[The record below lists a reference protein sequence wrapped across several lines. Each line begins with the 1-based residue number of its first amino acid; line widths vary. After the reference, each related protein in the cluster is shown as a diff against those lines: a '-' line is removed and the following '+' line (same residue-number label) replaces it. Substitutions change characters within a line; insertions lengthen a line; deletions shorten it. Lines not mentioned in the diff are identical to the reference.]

1 MNRGVYRLIFNCE
14 RNVFVAVAEHVR
26 GRGKK
31 ASRRRAT
38 AALLGL
44 AAIAA
49 GSCDPAIAAPPAT
62 YALPV
67 PSHTASRPFVFA
79 GTVTGGQPSTVG
91 NAMTINTAS
100 RTLGLNWQS
109 FDIGSSASVTF
120 NQPDATSRVL
130 NRIWSNDPSQIMGK
144 LNANGQVYLINQNGI
159 LFGAGAQVNVGGLV
173 ASALSL
179 SESMSNR
186 LLNSGLPLAKG
197 DSLEFAWGGNVAGF
211 NAGSVMVEAGA
222 AIRTPSGGRVV
233 LIAPK
238 TVENL
243 GLIQGGGGA
252 EAILAA
258 GGKVILTAP
267 DDPALRGLLV
277 ETKSFTGKDALGNNV
292 SLDGTVTNSGRID
305 TGTGGTVSLAALAV
319 NQKGLVN
326 ATKAVNLN
334 GTTML
339 VSGSIQTDLLTI
351 NQRGSVA
358 QIDWVSGFNVGAGK
372 KFELVQSSA
381 GDVLYNYVYDSDRTT
396 ITGLTLQL
404 ANSQALQLANN
415 SMVTLAAGPT
425 VTLTE
430 KSTLNSDRSTM
441 QLAEKTQLT
450 LNKDTQVTLANG
462 KTVLLA
468 KGSVVTLL
476 DKTSEVKRSENMLE
490 VAAGLKMTL
499 ANNSMLNL
507 ADAPIASLSDKWHV
521 ELTAGSAM
529 TLVSAPSTL
538 LSGKAAIVTTA
549 NAMVVSASSNLS
561 VKLANGSEATLAVG
575 SALNLGAGSSVSL
588 AGSKVALASGSK
600 MSVNS
605 TSKIALSNGSTVKL
619 ADRSAVILAD
629 KSSVRLADG
638 STLKLFDGSAAVT
651 LAAGRSSIDGLLKAS
666 GQFVLINEKGIDFG
680 VKANV
685 SASNFVASALGMN
698 SAIVDSGLLGQINV
712 ATRAFYLN
720 KNPTAYSEV
729 DPNLSQVVD
738 EALGAVRQATVEVKS
753 GAQIKSS
760 RNGYVILA
768 GLKVDQAGSIISNGG
783 QALLAAGA
791 DIYLKP
797 GYSSAVRGFTAE
809 VNPFY
814 MVRTGMDSGQVD
826 GNGNPIS
833 AGDTNKTW
841 LALSRGSDANSVI
854 NTGTISAPFGDIT
867 LVGHE
872 ISQAGT
878 LKASTS
884 ATANGSIHL
893 VARDQVNIGG
903 EGEPVAATFWR
914 QYGDQGMLASTP
926 PTSVSDTADNVSDFV
941 IGLLGG
947 KLTFA
952 AGSRTV
958 VEIDGS
964 NGKTLTADQ
973 TFVKSSIDAMAKQ
986 IVVADADI
994 EARGGNIRLRASE
1007 QFNEFSAFAVD
1018 APVADKTAAL
1028 PAAGVGIFVADGAHI
1043 NAAGTD
1049 AAKSVADLFI
1059 EVELRGDEF
1068 ADNPVQR
1075 NGKLRGEKVWVDIR
1089 DKVSIAKL
1097 DGWINNV
1104 GQTVFEKAASGGEIS
1119 LGSTG
1124 SVIVKAGSELNV
1136 SGGKVDYAAA
1146 TVQETSAL
1154 TQGGQ
1159 RYRLNDAPVSAVYAG
1174 LVTAKRKESAY
1185 VEGKSAGT
1193 VELSG
1198 HSLAV
1203 DGKLTAK
1210 TTVGTRQRELG
1221 DPVGNRYALPYGGR
1235 LIVRD
1240 AGQHYT
1246 VPNRETATDEE
1257 KAAAYT
1263 QAQIVFISGAAKAA
1277 AELSENSAAGPRLE
1291 LSTAL
1296 VDAGFSRFDIGS
1308 DGRIDIPA
1316 DVRLSLPAGGS
1327 FAAAGRQIYVAGD
1340 ISAPGGSIVLKT
1352 SALLDSSLLSDAKFM
1367 TLTLDAGASLS
1378 TAGVWVNDYLDGR
1391 LSKTA
1396 KAINGGSIS
1405 LTSAYDLDLREGSSV
1420 DVSGGGWINY
1430 KGTLTSGNAGSIALA
1445 TGGVDGKGFMVTE
1458 DGDRR
1463 DASLF
1468 IDGKLSGYALGKGGT
1483 LTIKTSAIRFGETF
1497 SEDSRNWSREQ
1508 RLAAGQVGAAFDAG
1522 FVDQGGFF
1530 SFNFVGRDGVTV
1542 ADGVHLSPDP
1552 LNWSLASVSNYRYR
1566 PTGSALKD
1574 FAQSLV
1580 LNSDLRRA
1588 PTNLSLATRSREY
1601 GDLLVGE
1608 NAYLGVSA
1616 QGSINLVSL
1625 AQLTVLGTLE
1635 APAGKIS
1642 LSRPA
1647 TRDYDEKILVAG
1659 EEKGVFYNVPIEFSE
1674 SKQSESIYLGPN
1686 GRILAGGTTVLTEA
1700 TRLALASGVSADFL
1714 LRQSRYRGSVLDGG
1728 TVIVDAGLGYLVT
1741 RSGSLIDVSGTV
1753 ATLNMPKSAGS
1764 GLTYPAFTVGSAGGS
1779 VNFVARDGIFL
1790 DGAFSAKGGEGAL
1803 GGSFALRFADVD
1815 DKSNPWDVQKAEN
1828 SDYTPEQLAVMAER
1842 QLTLY
1847 QSSSG
1852 HADTWPATVD
1862 NEQYLAG
1869 AAKLDPVAFN
1879 GKASL
1884 DLASLVSG
1892 GFGSWSLTSQN
1903 EMRFSGDISATVN
1916 NQLKLNAP
1924 KFSAADDSTS
1934 LVLKAAA
1941 AQIGNLNTVATA
1953 TVASIGGATA
1963 SISAL
1968 DIGLI
1973 GTFDW
1978 NGFGTSKFASQ
1989 GEIHFD
1995 SVGTSGSN
2003 YKGQMSAS
2011 GDLTFSAARLSPSTS
2026 SNFRVDL
2033 LADSNGSIAITRPA
2047 GAVAD
2052 VSLSAGGR
2060 LELAAL
2066 NITHDG
2072 TISAPLGEIVFNA
2085 PGGKVTLG
2093 SGSITSVAADRALLF
2108 GYTTES
2114 GTAWKYLGSEITAM
2128 PSKGIRIDAADTVV
2142 ASGAKLDLSGGGD
2155 ALAWEFTAGPGG
2167 KNDVLAASTAAFA
2180 IIPGWNGFTATDGEL
2195 QQGYLNATDDLAAS
2209 LKAGDRISLASNPA
2223 GLSGSY
2229 VLLPARYA
2237 VLPGAYLVSVK
2248 SSKESVLSGAQIQA
2262 DGSWLVSGQRLAAN
2276 ADGTTTA
2283 YFSAALTLELA
2294 SAGVVAKRAT
2304 YTTTTASQFFYDV
2317 DGAKLAGDAGQLTA
2331 IGRNSLVF
2339 DPSVVAMRVAEISAA
2354 DGRKRAGRGLELDLA
2369 APKLLVSDGNATT
2382 EAGWSRL
2389 DQNKLNALGA
2399 SSLLIGGARTVSGT
2413 TTNIESVATDVKISN
2428 SKSALSAAELL
2439 LTATKNLMVAG
2450 GSRIES
2456 KGSAEARDIV
2466 LSGDGAFLRVAEGAQ
2481 ALLGRTD
2488 GSVSRTQGDLNIEA
2502 GASVA
2507 GQSLIFDATR
2517 DNKLDG
2523 KVVLGTR
2530 QSDGSRKADGAIAIG
2545 AGRLN
2550 VVADGSRP
2558 ADGLTLDNAYLARFA
2573 TADQLRLASYSTLDL
2588 YGNAVLGAASLKD
2601 LVIAAG
2607 GIAGHGGAGSLATIA
2622 AQRVSFTNPKS
2633 GAVFTTSDALG
2644 YGGLNVQAASIEFG
2658 DNATAARREAETAG
2672 FNIRG
2677 FANVDLVAT
2686 GDVRFSGSGVT
2697 TIDNVG
2703 GNGQLASLNIDAGRV
2718 VTVGT
2723 ADHLLQASG
2732 ATTISR
2738 NRNAAGAETDAGL
2751 GGSLELRGKSLD
2763 VSGKVDIAA
2772 GDLTLAGTDY
2782 LTILKNA
2789 FIGAEGRKVAF
2800 DDTYA
2805 YASGGTVT
2813 LKSDEGKV
2821 TVSSGAVVSV
2831 SADAGGGD
2839 AGSLALLAPKG
2850 EVSAAAGTLRGSA
2863 SSDAEQ
2869 GAFKVDAKSVSLD
2882 ALADAVIDT
2891 NGKQHFTGSWDVR
2904 RRSGDLA
2911 LNKKIKAQAVRLA
2924 ADAGNIDIAGTI
2936 DASGSKGGKIE
2947 LYANRA
2953 DGVGGWVNLLA
2964 GSMLK
2969 AYATES
2975 VGTGQGTKGQ
2985 GGTVIV
2991 GVSATAAADELDT
3004 GINFAGATADKVAA
3018 SIDVSTAEGSA
3029 ADKGKV
3035 TFRAPRQDTLGNLIG
3050 FDGAVIVSNDTL
3062 ADVMAT
3068 SYLVTP
3074 SATISSLGW
3083 GTALGVRLSASNL
3096 GQATLNLNGLGSKN
3110 VLNAD
3115 GSALLDGALVST
3127 TAGKVLVFDGVSYR
3141 ISPTAASSIPASPAT
3156 ALLTAGAYKVSG
3168 SAPVAWGLVSFKAGA
3183 SNTATTK
3190 LKIGV
3195 KDYSL
3200 LDSNGKSLAA
3210 GTIKANQSVLVVFD
3224 GTAFRLSPT
3233 TPTLARTVNLAIG
3246 PTTTQYQ
3253 VDSAVNV
3260 AALVP
3265 GSVITFAATSQAKAG
3280 ATLKLGGN
3288 DAKLLLN
3295 ADGSPLVSEV
3305 KSGST
3310 VNVPASF
3317 EAGQG
3322 IVAVYDG
3329 TAFRIST
3336 VALKDAGT
3344 IANTYKVTP
3353 AQKPVSDSEFKTEGY
3368 TLTFRARQTNT
3379 TAAKL
3384 TVVTEASSSGTTV
3397 NLKRADGSALEKGEI
3412 QSNQLLTVAYTIND
3426 DGIGE
3431 FRLVGGTELA
3441 SAPVTNSTMAKV
3453 SLAGNVSGAASVA
3466 LEAVNTTRKNG
3477 DVLLGAEQQ
3486 GFLLDRTAQA
3496 AALKADVFVAAADTG
3511 GRLGV
3516 VFRPGE
3522 EIRATGDISIG
3533 SGWDF
3538 SAARY
3543 QNQPG
3548 SLALRAD
3555 GDLNING
3562 SLSDGFGGLV
3572 TGDSS
3577 FQAISRDAKL
3587 ASTGDSWSFR
3597 LVAGADSAQ
3606 ASPLATKVDASKG
3619 SIFVGANRLVR
3630 TGTGSI
3636 DMAAS
3641 KDIKLFDRAAV
3652 YTAGIDA
3659 ATQPDGFVAAAAQI
3673 KSGPGQLSAFSM
3685 FPSGGGDISLT
3696 AGERILM
3703 VKNGESKPDERHIN
3717 EWLFRAG
3724 GKSANLQ
3731 WWSRIASFQQGVA
3744 AFGGGD
3750 IAVTAG
3756 KEINNLTVAI
3766 PTNGRVP
3773 RINGENQPDSV
3784 VVQGGGDLNVSTA
3797 GAVTGGQ
3804 FYVETGVL
3812 QIDAGALKS
3821 NVGIALGNSLAKV
3834 NANGDIELGNVFNPL
3849 WVVPRYVSNTYNG
3862 TKRLASS
3869 KGVGQW
3875 STASTADEYEV
3886 RFGTYGE
3893 NTTLDVVSTAGDV
3906 ALNSNDKYFGL
3917 TDSETHRL
3925 MPSKVKVAALNGDI
3939 EGSVTQAPGENGQLD
3954 LLAQGS
3960 ITLKDGFVAQLD
3972 VPVELLPSVRN
3983 PLKNVGTNGRANFQL
3998 FSLLKN
4004 GSSIEQHSATGWH
4017 VSDAESSRLIALAGD
4032 IKADIGD
4039 FSLFSTFNEAV
4050 RIKAGGDVSNL
4061 NLSVQHAHASDVSS
4075 IVAGGD
4081 IRYDYQTVAEPG
4093 KVKAVTDHYLGINVT
4108 GPGGIEVVAGKSIDL
4123 ADSGGIVTRGNLEN
4137 PYLPEGG
4144 ATIMVAAGATPDYDS
4159 LRAFLKVG
4167 KEIGDAALRQRF
4179 FKLLRDYGKEA
4190 QATGDESHYEK
4201 GRLLA
4206 KALFP
4211 TEKIGKGDIKLS
4223 VSQIKTE
4230 QGGGIHAF
4238 APGGSIQVG
4247 VAAPALSKKASQ
4259 QGIFTIRDG
4268 EIFAF
4273 VANNF
4278 LVNQSRVFTLD
4289 GGDIMIWANRGNI
4302 DAGSGSKTLIS
4313 TPPPVLVIRDGQI
4326 VLDTSNSISGS
4337 GIGVLASRDDTP
4349 ASDMSLFAP
4358 EGAIDAGD
4366 AGLRST
4372 GNITL
4377 GARVI
4382 LNANN
4387 IQAAGSVTGAPAPV
4401 AAVAPVVATT
4411 SPTNSENKAQSD
4423 ATSTASKRDGA
4434 SGILTVEVLDSE
4446 PAAPTTTEKSTSP
4459 APKNDDDRK
4468 RKGSAAG

>member
-62 YALPV
+62 FALPV

-109 FDIGSSASVTF
+109 FNIGSSASVTF

-277 ETKSFTGKDALGNNV
+277 ETKSFAGKDALGNNV

-305 TGTGGTVSLAALAV
+305 TGKGGTVSLAALAV

-339 VSGSIQTDLLTI
+339 VSGTTETNRLTI
-351 NQRGSVA
+351 NQRGDVA
-358 QIDWVSGFNVGAGK
+358 EIDWVSGFNVGTGK
-372 KFELVQSSA
+372 TVEFIQASA
-381 GDVLYNYVYDSDRTT
+381 GAVVYNYVFDPDRT
-396 ITGLTLQL
+396 
-404 ANSQALQLANN
+404 
-415 SMVTLAAGPT
+415 AA
-425 VTLTE
+425 
-430 KSTLNSDRSTM
+430 D
-441 QLAEKTQLT
+441 
-450 LNKDTQVTLANG
+450 
-462 KTVLLA
+462 
-468 KGSVVTLL
+468 
-476 DKTSEVKRSENMLE
+476 
-490 VAAGLKMTL
+490 
-499 ANNSMLNL
+499 
-507 ADAPIASLSDKWHV
+507 
-521 ELTAGSAM
+521 
-529 TLVSAPSTL
+529 
-538 LSGKAAIVTTA
+538 
-549 NAMVVSASSNLS
+549 
-561 VKLANGSEATLAVG
+561 G
-575 SALNLGAGSSVSL
+575 SAL
-588 AGSKVALASGSK
+588 
-600 MSVNS
+600 
-605 TSKIALSNGSTVKL
+605 T
-619 ADRSAVILAD
+619 
-629 KSSVRLADG
+629 
-638 STLKLFDGSAAVT
+638 
-651 LAAGRSSIDGLLKAS
+651 AAGRSSINGILKAS

-680 VKANV
+680 SSARV
-685 SASNFVASALGMN
+685 SANNFVASALGMN
-698 SAIVDSGLLGQINV
+698 PAIVDSGLLGQINV

-720 KNPTAYSEV
+720 EKPTTYSEV
-729 DPNLSQVVD
+729 DPNLSQVVN
-738 EALGAVRQATVEVKS
+738 EALASARQATIKVNS
-753 GAQIKSS
+753 GALIQSGS
-760 RNGYVILA
+760 NGYVILA

-791 DIYLKP
+791 DLYLKP

-814 MVRTGMDSGQVD
+814 MVRTVMNSGQVD
-826 GNGNPIS
+826 GNGNPIG

-841 LALSRGSDANSVI
+841 LALSRGSDANSII
-854 NTGTISAPFGDIT
+854 NTGTINAPFGDIT

-914 QYGDQGMLASTP
+914 QYGDQGVLASTP

-941 IGLLGG
+941 TGLLGG

-973 TFVKSSIDAMAKQ
+973 TFVKSSIDAMAKH
-986 IVVADADI
+986 IVVADAGI

-1028 PAAGVGIFVADGAHI
+1028 PAAGVGIFVGDGAYI
-1043 NAAGTD
+1043 NASGTD
-1049 AAKSVADLFI
+1049 AIKSVADLFI

-1124 SVIVKAGSELNV
+1124 SVIVKSGGELNV

-1146 TVQETSAL
+1146 TVKETSAL

-1210 TTVGTRQRELG
+1210 TTVGTRQRELA
-1221 DPVGNRYALPYGGR
+1221 DPASNRYAVPYGGR

-1246 VPNRETATDEE
+1246 VANRETATDEE
-1257 KAAAYT
+1257 RAAAYT
-1263 QAQIVFISGAAKAA
+1263 QAQIVFVRGAAKAA
-1277 AELSENSAAGPRLE
+1277 AKLSESSAAGPRLE
-1291 LSTAL
+1291 LSTGL
-1296 VDAGFSRFDIGS
+1296 VDAGFSRFDIAS
-1308 DGRIDIPA
+1308 DGRIDLPA

-1327 FAAAGRQIYVAGD
+1327 FAAAGRQVYVAGD
-1340 ISAPGGSIVLKT
+1340 ILAPGGSIVLKT

-1378 TAGVWVNDYLDGR
+1378 TAGVWLNDYLDGR

-1405 LTSAYDLDLREGSSV
+1405 LTSAYDLDLREGSTV

-1430 KGTLTSGNAGSIALA
+1430 KGALTSGNAGSISLV
-1445 TGGVDGKGFMVTE
+1445 TGGVDDKGFMVTE

-1468 IDGKLSGYALGKGGT
+1468 IDGELSGYALGKGGT
-1483 LTIKTSAIRFGETF
+1483 LTIKTSAIRFGEPF

-1530 SFNFVGRDGVTV
+1530 NFNFVGRDGVTV
-1542 ADGVHLSPDP
+1542 ADGLHLSPDP
-1552 LNWSLASVSNYRYR
+1552 LNWSLVSVSNYRYR

-1574 FAQSLV
+1574 VAQSLV

-1659 EEKGVFYNVPIEFSE
+1659 EEKGVFYNLPIEFSD

-1686 GRILAGGTTVLTEA
+1686 SRILAGGTTVLTEA
-1700 TRLALASGVSADFL
+1700 TRLALASGASADYL

-1728 TVIVDAGLGYLVT
+1728 TVNVDAGLGYLVT
-1741 RSGSLIDVSGTV
+1741 RSGSLIDVAGTV

-1764 GLTYPAFTVGSAGGS
+1764 GLTYPAFTMASAGGS

-1803 GGSFALRFADVD
+1803 GGSFAFRFADVD
-1815 DKSNPWDVQKAEN
+1815 NKDNPWDVQKAGD

-1869 AAKLDPVAFN
+1869 TATLDPTAFN

-1916 NQLKLNAP
+1916 NQLRLNAP

-1934 LVLKAAA
+1934 LILKAAA
-1941 AQIGNLNTVATA
+1941 VQIGNLNTDATA
-1953 TVASIGGATA
+1953 AVASIGGATA

-1968 DIGLI
+1968 DIGLVGI
-1973 GTFDW
+1973 FDW
-1978 NGFGTSKFASQ
+1978 NGFGNSKFASQ

-2066 NITHDG
+2066 SITHDG

-2283 YFSAALTLELA
+2283 YSSAALTLELA

-2317 DGAKLAGDAGQLTA
+2317 DGAKLSGDAGQLTA

-2389 DQNKLNALGA
+2389 DQDKLNALGA

-2439 LTATKNLMVAG
+2439 LTATENLMVAG
-2450 GSRIES
+2450 GTRIES

-2466 LSGDGAFLRVAEGAQ
+2466 LSGDGAFMRVAEGAQ
-2481 ALLGRTD
+2481 ALLGRTE

-2517 DNKLDG
+2517 NNKLDG
-2523 KVVLGTR
+2523 KVVLGSR
-2530 QSDGSRKADGAIAIG
+2530 QNDGSRKADGAIAIG

-2751 GGSLELRGKSLD
+2751 GGSLELRGKSLE

-2831 SADAGGGD
+2831 SADAGGSD

-2863 SSDAEQ
+2863 ASDAEQ

-2882 ALADAVIDT
+2882 ALADAVVDK

-2911 LNKKIKAQAVRLA
+2911 LNKKIKAQTVRLA

-2936 DASGSKGGKIE
+2936 DASGTKGGKIE

-2953 DGVGGWVNLLA
+2953 AGVGGWVNLLA

-2991 GVSATAAADELDT
+2991 GVSATEAADELAT
-3004 GINFAGATADKVAA
+3004 GINFEGASADKSAA
-3018 SIDVSTAEGSA
+3018 SIDVSIADGSV

-3035 TFRAPRQDTLGNLIG
+3035 IFRAPRQDTLGNLIG
-3050 FDGAVIVSNDTL
+3050 FDGAIVLSNDVL
-3062 ADVMAT
+3062 ANVMPT
-3068 SYLVTP
+3068 SFAITP
-3074 SATISSLGW
+3074 STAVSSLGW
-3083 GTALGVRLSASNL
+3083 GTTVGVRLSATNI
-3096 GQATLNLNGLGSKN
+3096 GQATVNLSGLGSKN

-3115 GSALLDGALVST
+3115 GSALVDGILVST
-3127 TAGKVLVFDGVSYR
+3127 TAGKVLVFDGSSFR
-3141 ISPTAASSIPASPAT
+3141 ISPTVASTIPATPANAT
-3156 ALLTAGAYKVSG
+3156 LTAGAYQLSTSG
-3168 SAPVAWGLVSFKAGA
+3168 AAPVAWGLVAFKAGGA
-3183 SNTATTK
+3183 NTLSTQIKVAGKNYALLGSSGSPLTAGAIK
-3190 LKIGV
+3190 
-3195 KDYSL
+3195 KDQTV
-3200 LDSNGKSLAA
+3200 LA
-3210 GTIKANQSVLVVFD
+3210 VFD
-3224 GTAFRLSPT
+3224 GSAFRVSPT
-3233 TPTLARTVNLAIG
+3233 APSVARTVNLATG
-3246 PTTTQYQ
+3246 PTATQYR
-3253 VDSAVNV
+3253 VDSASTV

-3265 GSVITFAATSQAKAG
+3265 GSVVTFTATAKATAG
-3280 ATLKLGGN
+3280 ATLKVGGN
-3288 DAKLLLN
+3288 AALQLLN

-3305 KSGST
+3305 KRGSLIET
-3310 VNVPASF
+3310 PATF
-3317 EAGQG
+3317 EAGQSM
-3322 IVAVYDG
+3322 VAVFDG

-3336 VALKDAGT
+3336 LALKDTGPL
-3344 IANTYKVTP
+3344 ANTYKVAP

-3368 TLTFRARQTNT
+3368 TVTFRARQANT
-3379 TAAKL
+3379 GAGKL
-3384 TVVTEASSSGTTV
+3384 TVVTEASSTGTTV
-3397 NLKRADGSALEKGEI
+3397 NLKRADGSALEKGDI
-3412 QSNQLLTVAYTIND
+3412 QNNQLLTAVYKTND

-3441 SAPVTNSTMAKV
+3441 SAPVTDSAMAKV
-3453 SLAGNVSGAASVA
+3453 SLGGNISGAASVA

-3486 GFLLDRTAQA
+3486 RFLLDRTAQA
-3496 AALKADVFVAAADTG
+3496 TALKADAFVAAADTG

-3562 SLSDGFGGLV
+3562 SLSDGFGGFV
-3572 TGDSS
+3572 AGDSS

-3652 YTAGIDA
+3652 YTAGMDA
-3659 ATQPDGFVAAAAQI
+3659 AMQPDGFVAAAAQI

-3875 STASTADEYEV
+3875 STASTADEYEI

-3893 NTTLDVVSTAGDV
+3893 NTALNVVSTAGDV
-3906 ALNSNDKYFGL
+3906 ALNSSDEYFRL
-3917 TDSETHRL
+3917 KDSETHRL

-3960 ITLKDGFVAQLD
+3960 ITLKDGFVTQLD

-3983 PLKNVGTNGRANFQL
+3983 PLKNVGTNGRNNFQL
-3998 FSLLKN
+3998 LSLLKN
-4004 GSSIEQHSATGWH
+4004 GSSIERHSATGWH
-4017 VSDAESSRLIALAGD
+4017 VSDAESSRLIALDGD

-4081 IRYDYQTVAEPG
+4081 IRYDYQTDAEPG
-4093 KVKAVTDHYLGINVT
+4093 KVKAVSDHYLGINVT
-4108 GPGGIEVVAGKSIDL
+4108 GPGGVEVIASKGIDL

-4211 TEKIGKGDIKLS
+4211 NEKIGKGDIKLS

-4230 QGGGIHAF
+4230 QGGGINAF

-4446 PAAPTTTEKSTSP
+4446 PAAPTATEKSTVP